1 MRPEIDGLRLDP
13 CIPKSWPGFK
23 IERVFRGK
31 RVKVEVKNP
40 KNVCKGVASLVVDGK
55 KVDGNLIP
63 LDRIQDG
70 TKVVATL
77 G

>member
-1 MRPEIDGLRLDP
+1 M
-13 CIPKSWPGFK
+13 
-23 IERVFRGK
+23 
-31 RVKVEVKNP
+31 KNP
-40 KNVCKGVASLVVDGK
+40 AGVCKGVTSLVVDGK

-63 LDRIQDG
+63 LDRILDG